1 MRIIVAAVVLGSV
14 LPQAAAQPALGDS
27 SPATAAQPLTPGANS
42 FMESQARAAIAA
54 KGFGDIS
61 PLVNDKHGIWR
72 GTATRNGQTVHVSV
86 DYKGHVDAR

>member
-1 MRIIVAAVVLGSV
+1 MRIIIALVLLGSV
-14 LPQAAAQPALGDS
+14 LSQAVAQPASGDS
-27 SPATAAQPLTPGANS
+27 TATVGPKLTPGANS

-61 PLVNDKHGIWR
+61 PLVNDEQGIWR